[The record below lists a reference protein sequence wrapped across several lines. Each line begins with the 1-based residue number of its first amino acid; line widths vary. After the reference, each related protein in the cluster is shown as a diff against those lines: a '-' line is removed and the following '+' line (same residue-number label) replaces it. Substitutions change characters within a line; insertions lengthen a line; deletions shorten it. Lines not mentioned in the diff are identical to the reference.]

1 MAKLVYLGEEGS
13 VYSKRLDQLI
23 AQYKLNRKNNVSE
36 MAELRSTVA
45 SDVLVVTEPRLMRG
59 FDYRAA
65 DKKGIALMLC
75 LGFDTQRGYIQ
86 ALGRVGRF
94 GDSCRRFTLKS
105 STMVYEARQNELD
118 SAIMFG
124 L

>member
-59 FDYRAA
+59 FDYRTA
-65 DKKGIALMLC
+65 D
-75 LGFDTQRGYIQ
+75 
-86 ALGRVGRF
+86 
-94 GDSCRRFTLKS
+94 
-105 STMVYEARQNELD
+105 
-118 SAIMFG
+118 
-124 L
+124 